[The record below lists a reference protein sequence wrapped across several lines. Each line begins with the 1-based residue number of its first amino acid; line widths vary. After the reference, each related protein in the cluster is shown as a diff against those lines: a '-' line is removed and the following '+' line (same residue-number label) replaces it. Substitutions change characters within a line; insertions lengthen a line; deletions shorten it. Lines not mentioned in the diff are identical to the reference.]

1 MVNFR
6 LKKKKKSSYNMSES
20 LKRYAKQNNLTQ
32 KAKYCAIPGQEISRT
47 TVANL

>member
-6 LKKKKKSSYNMSES
+6 LQKKKEVLIHNMSES

-32 KAKYCAIPGQEISRT
+32 KAKYCEIPDRRYLEP
-47 TVANL
+47 ANL

>member
-6 LKKKKKSSYNMSES
+6 LQKKKEVLIHNMSES

-32 KAKYCAIPGQEISRT
+32 KAKYCAIPDRRYLEP
-47 TVANL
+47 ANL